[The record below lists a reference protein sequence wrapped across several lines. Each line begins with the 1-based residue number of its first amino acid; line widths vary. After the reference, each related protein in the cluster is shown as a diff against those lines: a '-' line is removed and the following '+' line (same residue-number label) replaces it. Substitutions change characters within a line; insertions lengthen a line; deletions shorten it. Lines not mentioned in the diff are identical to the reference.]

1 MSICK
6 DKFSI
11 SELPSLLPQLVKG
24 ARDGLQLNPKKLAP
38 LRTLGKFF
46 QLPSCDFNK
55 TMPLARTTLQY
66 QVLGQVKGAAESY
79 IQKFG
84 QVQDLLSAS
93 SVNTTALKT
102 LMKDLSTANR
112 AFTTSYIEK
121 YKQTCPDEPFT
132 ILSKYPKTLNLFLSA
147 FVSELQGI
155 SKERYASW
163 SESAGNRSDLIPI
176 FSSLA
181 IRKLLEKPEAT
192 IPELLTS
199 RAGEIGQLRALYKN
213 LTSNEKKGLF
223 SGLLDCKA
231 PENQKSKQLFRKI
244 SELQYR
250 LRGRDFNGVLRLVY
264 EEVDK
269 YFNLLKK
276 MPCLDSPSAGVKC
289 RAVLLAA
296 LKQGSN
302 EPLPLILKT
311 VKAQS
316 NLAALR
322 ERFQE
327 FSDKEEFEKLFL
339 REKDDSKSKEMYE
352 LLQDSKDL
360 LFDWN
365 LVFPTHLLALIARS

>member
-1 MSICK
+1 MVFLI
-6 DKFSI
+6 
-11 SELPSLLPQLVKG
+11 VKHQKI
-24 ARDGLQLNPKKLAP
+24 RNPNS
-38 LRTLGKFF
+38 F
-46 QLPSCDFNK
+46 
-55 TMPLARTTLQY
+55 
-66 QVLGQVKGAAESY
+66 
-79 IQKFG
+79 
-84 QVQDLLSAS
+84 
-93 SVNTTALKT
+93 
-102 LMKDLSTANR
+102 
-112 AFTTSYIEK
+112 
-121 YKQTCPDEPFT
+121 
-132 ILSKYPKTLNLFLSA
+132 
-147 FVSELQGI
+147 
-155 SKERYASW
+155 
-163 SESAGNRSDLIPI
+163 
-176 FSSLA
+176 
-181 IRKLLEKPEAT
+181 
-192 IPELLTS
+192 
-199 RAGEIGQLRALYKN
+199 
-213 LTSNEKKGLF
+213 
-223 SGLLDCKA
+223 
-231 PENQKSKQLFRKI
+231 FRKI

-269 YFNLLKK
+269 YFDLLKR

-365 LVFPTHLLALIARS
+365 LVFPTHLLALIGRS